1 MTVRKINLQG
11 LVATKEA
18 LSFYPDK
25 RFYFSDL
32 EAKVMEN
39 IIYVYPSIEPYI
51 HWKTNHSMFV
61 MEEGLDYIKRIINL
75 YWKDMQ
81 GLPSS

>member
-1 MTVRKINLQG
+1 MTV
-11 LVATKEA
+11 TKEA
-18 LSFYPDK
+18 LRFYPDK

-32 EAKVMEN
+32 EAKVMQN
-39 IIYVYPSIEPYI
+39 IVYQYPSVEPYI

-61 MEEGLDYIKRIINL
+61 TEEGLDYIKRIINI
-75 YWKDMQ
+75 YWKDIQ